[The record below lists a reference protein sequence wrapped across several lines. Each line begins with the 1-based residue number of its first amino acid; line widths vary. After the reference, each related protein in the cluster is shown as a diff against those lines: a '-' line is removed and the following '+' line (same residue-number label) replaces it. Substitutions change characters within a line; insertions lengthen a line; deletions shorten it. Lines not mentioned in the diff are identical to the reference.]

1 VAKQWLYGHFS
12 QAAQW
17 FHFFLLFVV
26 LLFQV
31 VMRRFKAFEAV
42 RRLQSLI
49 GPMLDGTSQPLL
61 MKTQELSLKIITA
74 TLAVGDLATLVLLP
88 AEQRVIGAAGSS
100 PLAAAGAAAA
110 GAGRGGQGLQL
121 ADACV
126 LQLLL
131 TGRVLELAGA
141 ALSLYGQHLNRLV
154 QQQLQQQPPPSEQGG
169 KGWRGGD
176 CVAILK
182 VFW

>member
-1 VAKQWLYGHFS
+1 
-12 QAAQW
+12 
-17 FHFFLLFVV
+17 
-26 LLFQV
+26 
-31 VMRRFKAFEAV
+31 MRRFKAFEAV

-49 GPMLDGTSQPLL
+49 GPMLDGSSQPLL
-61 MKTQELSLKIITA
+61 MKPQELSLKIITA

-88 AEQRVIGAAGSS
+88 SEKQSDAAAGSGTT
-100 PLAAAGAAAA
+100 AGAAAA
-110 GAGRGGQGLQL
+110 AAVGGGRGGQGVQQ

-154 QQQLQQQPPPSEQGG
+154 HQQLQQQPPPSE
-169 KGWRGGD
+169 
-176 CVAILK
+176 
-182 VFW
+182 